1 MNSNLSPGTN
11 SIATL
16 TAVQA
21 SELPLDSDDG
31 LPTSDIL
38 TVMGDENLSPTDN
51 LQYFGL
57 GPC

>member
-11 SIATL
+11 SIATSIV
-16 TAVQA
+16 VQA
-21 SELPLDSDDG
+21 SELPLGSDDG
-31 LPTSDIL
+31 LHTSDIL
-38 TVMGDENLSPTDN
+38 TVMGDEKLSPTDD

>member
-11 SIATL
+11 SIA
-16 TAVQA
+16 VKA
-21 SELPLDSDDG
+21 SELPLGSDDG